1 MTLVHAHQPR
11 CATDAIASE
20 QRTGSVAS
28 IHSWDTSIGVDGP
41 GPRFVVFLAGCPLRC
56 LYCHNPDT
64 WHMRDGATMGME
76 DMIARVTSMQRFLKG
91 SGGGVTASG
100 GEPLLQA
107 RFVEKFFVRCRELGL
122 HTALDTSGFLGSRAS
137 DGLLAAT
144 NLVLLDIKS
153 WDRSLYRR
161 LTSVELSPTL
171 AFAERLAAAK
181 VPVWL
186 RFVVVP
192 GLTDDPANVE
202 GVACFAASLGNVD
215 CVDVLAFHRMGEAK
229 YEALGLPFPLK
240 DVEPPG
246 EQTMQR
252 VRQQFTDQG
261 LRAR

>member
-1 MTLVHAHQPR
+1 MVYAHQPR
-11 CATDAIASE
+11 CATDVTTAD
-20 QRTGSVAS
+20 QRAGSVAS

-64 WHMRDGATMGME
+64 WHMRDGATMSIEAML
-76 DMIARVTSMQRFLKG
+76 ARVVTMERFLKA

-107 RFVEKFFVRCRELGL
+107 PFVEELFLGCKELGL
-122 HTALDTSGFLGSRAS
+122 HTALDTSGFLGARAS
-137 DGLLAAT
+137 DQLLGAT

-161 LTSVELSPTL
+161 LTSVDLSPTL
-171 AFAERLAAAK
+171 AFAERLAASR

-192 GLTDDPANVE
+192 GLTDDPTNVE
-202 GVACFAASLGNVD
+202 GIAKFAASPRSTVLTSTGAGLG
-215 CVDVLAFHRMGEAK
+215 AAATAAPRMIVA
-229 YEALGLPFPLK
+229 
-240 DVEPPG
+240 
-246 EQTMQR
+246 
-252 VRQQFTDQG
+252 
-261 LRAR
+261 